1 MSLARQ
7 SELELKLE
15 LTREE
20 LRRVRSHPALGD
32 LAVGEPVTR
41 TLRSIYFDTPDHRL
55 RALGISFR
63 LRSDGESWLQTVKAG
78 TGIRNGVSNP
88 VEVEVAV
95 ERPEPDVGRIAD
107 RKIRRKVEKAVEKSI
122 LEPVFETMVERT
134 TRQLHS
140 GDGELELALDEG
152 TVRAGG
158 AEDPVCEAEVELK
171 SGNPECLLQ
180 AAARL
185 FAAEPV
191 RFSEST
197 KAERGYSL
205 ALGRTNGHALIEPQR
220 GVLPELDPDQT
231 CAEAFALIV
240 QSASDQIAANRRAV
254 LETVDPAA
262 AHQLRI
268 GLRRLRSALSA
279 FRPLHDT
286 AALREL
292 EGRAQTLAR
301 TVGELRD
308 ADVLIEHIY
317 APVAGILQHDA
328 GLPRLREVLLAHR
341 DRVRQRVRAA
351 LEGQQW
357 SVLQLYLA
365 LWPRTIEGAEALAGP
380 VRKFAR
386 SALKKRWRKVA
397 DSGERLDDLT
407 IEQRHEMRKAL
418 KTLRYATE
426 FFASL
431 YPEESTSRFIKETRS
446 LQEVFGYLNDVV
458 AAERLTAICYEGC
471 GDSRE
476 AQRAAGYIL
485 GWHNAQAMHAW
496 KDAHKGWQKLEAL
509 PRFWV

>member
-1 MSLARQ
+1 MSLARE
-7 SELELKLE
+7 SELELKVE
-15 LTREE
+15 LTREQ
-20 LRRVRSHPALGD
+20 LQRVRWHPPLGD
-32 LAVGEPVTR
+32 LAAGAPVTR
-41 TLRSIYFDTPDHRL
+41 NLRSIYFDTPDHRL
-55 RALGISFR
+55 RALDISVR
-63 LRSDGESWLQTVKAG
+63 LRSDGERWLQTVKAG
-78 TGIRNGVSNP
+78 TAVHNGVSNP
-88 VEVEVAV
+88 LEMEVAV
-95 ERPEPDVGRIAD
+95 ERPEPDLELID
-107 RKIRRKVEKAVEKSI
+107 NRKVRRKVEKAIARSI
-122 LEPVFETMVERT
+122 LEPVFETVVERT
-134 TRQLHS
+134 TRHLHS
-140 GDGELELALDEG
+140 ADGELELALDEG

-158 AEDPVCEAEVELK
+158 AEDAICEAELELK
-171 SGNPECLLQ
+171 SGAPECLLHM
-180 AAARL
+180 AAKL
-185 FAAEPV
+185 FGAEPV
-191 RFSEST
+191 RLSESS

-205 ALGRTNGHALIEPQR
+205 ALGRTNGHAHVEPQR
-220 GVLPELDPDQT
+220 GVLPRLEQDHT

-286 AALREL
+286 PALREL
-292 EGRAQTLAR
+292 ESHAQTLAR

-317 APVAGILQHDA
+317 APVAGMIRSDP
-328 GLPRLREVLLAHR
+328 GLPRLRQALIAHR
-341 DRVRQRVRAA
+341 DRARERVRAA

-365 LWPRTIEGAEALAGP
+365 LWPRTLEGAETLRRP

-386 SALKKRWRKVA
+386 SALKKRWAKVA

-407 IEQRHEMRKAL
+407 VEQRHQMRKAL

-431 YPEESTSRFIKETRS
+431 YPEATTRQFIKETRS

-458 AAERLTAICYEGC
+458 AAERLGTVCHDGC
-471 GDSRE
+471 AESRE

-485 GWHNAQAMHAW
+485 GWHNAQAAQAW
-496 KDAHKGWQKLEAL
+496 QDAHKGWLQLASL
-509 PRFWV
+509 PQFWA